1 MLAIF
6 LTNEQQ
12 IQAVIRSLPHTWVHL
27 KVNLT
32 QNESIKTLNNAVR
45 HLELEEDR
53 IEASKPQ
60 ETEITVHLIG
70 SSSHGGQGQKRKSND
85 DKGKSK
91 QEKKYKG

>member
-12 IQAVIRSLPHTWVHL
+12 VQTVIRSLPHTWVHL

-32 QNESIKTLNNAVR
+32 QNESIKTLNNGVR

-53 IEASKPQ
+53 IEASKP
-60 ETEITVHLIG
+60 
-70 SSSHGGQGQKRKSND
+70 
-85 DKGKSK
+85 
-91 QEKKYKG
+91 